1 MVGSSV
7 CLLATAFTATTHLED
22 WQPSPP
28 GSRLV
33 SGARTLAVASGLIAA
48 SGPLRGRRSRA
59 CHLRC
64 NPAHGVL
71 PNVEGIADDSDS
83 GPAIHLAL
91 GLLLMVAPA
100 LWREWRICYF
110 CQVHRCE
117 SAIRRIWE
125 VSMNHVR
132 AASTEEML
140 GPTRLAGRDRRTG
153 AAVAASIP
161 ALAGLLVAISMPR
174 GRVTTLQALTVK
186 ALSLLVGVVAGLALR
201 SRRALA
207 AFLRAMLICG

>member
-1 MVGSSV
+1 
-7 CLLATAFTATTHLED
+7 
-22 WQPSPP
+22 
-28 GSRLV
+28 
-33 SGARTLAVASGLIAA
+33 
-48 SGPLRGRRSRA
+48 
-59 CHLRC
+59 
-64 NPAHGVL
+64 
-71 PNVEGIADDSDS
+71 
-83 GPAIHLAL
+83 
-91 GLLLMVAPA
+91 
-100 LWREWRICYF
+100 
-110 CQVHRCE
+110 
-117 SAIRRIWE
+117 
-125 VSMNHVR
+125 MNHVR